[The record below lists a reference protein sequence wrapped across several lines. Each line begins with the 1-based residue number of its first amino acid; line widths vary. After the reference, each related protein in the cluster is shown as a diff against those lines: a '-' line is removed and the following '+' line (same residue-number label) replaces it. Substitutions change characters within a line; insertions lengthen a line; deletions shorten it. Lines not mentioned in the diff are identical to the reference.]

1 MGRKL
6 TGEPKGVRV
15 PFITSAEQ
23 IAKIDAWQ
31 KKAHDRQQG
40 GGNSHAC

>member
-1 MGRKL
+1 MGHKL

-23 IAKIDAWQ
+23 IEKIDGW
-31 KKAHDRQQG
+31 
-40 GGNSHAC
+40 